1 METHYRNS
9 SLHIRS
15 NQLVHVVRAPLE
27 LLRASWILQL
37 NELVA
42 GVQLVEIVTINLVAP
57 RALLGRASYSA
68 CSLKMFCQRR

>member
-1 METHYRNS
+1 MKTHCRNS

-15 NQLVHVVRAPLE
+15 NWLVHVVKAPLE

-42 GVQLVEIVTINLVAP
+42 GVQLVEIVTINLVA
-57 RALLGRASYSA
+57 L
-68 CSLKMFCQRR
+68 